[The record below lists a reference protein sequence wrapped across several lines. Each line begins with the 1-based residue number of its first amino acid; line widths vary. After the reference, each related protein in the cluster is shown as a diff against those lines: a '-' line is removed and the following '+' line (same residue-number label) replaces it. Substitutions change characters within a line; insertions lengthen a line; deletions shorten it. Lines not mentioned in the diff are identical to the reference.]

1 MPHAHASPAPARSPA
16 TDDSPLIV
24 NRLVGGRRLVA
35 VAEPTVWD
43 EDGVDLA
50 AAALV
55 DLVDRLAPLLAAGRV
70 PIEAALSSAL
80 IETNGWLVEQLRGWT
95 GFVPGGRVGV
105 GVSVAVMAP
114 EVTVFALV
122 APAQA
127 IAWQSGRR
135 VDLPSLGSWLGAVES
150 VGGAPLGLGPDVVP
164 TLARTRARSD
174 DVVMVMT
181 SATARG
187 LAELE
192 RRGELPQTPDG
203 VLAAIEE
210 RYADGVTAVEGPAHD
225 HCLVAVACAA
235 PSGRFERSWR
245 HVSQA
250 AADLAWPTW
259 IANPRPRPSAEQ
271 VAWSL
276 ALPMD
281 RYVAQAPSWREAAR
295 AASCTAPR
303 PRAASPVSRMSRAA
317 WWTSVLVV
325 LVVLLGGVGWAI
337 DASSAKGRPESP
349 HVATAREAVAD
360 AEASSRPGDI
370 DRHLSDAEI
379 ALVRAEEDGADPA
392 DLDPLYGQVQT
403 LRDRLDHHGRLGPID
418 ELGRLPGNEDWSRAR
433 LALHG
438 RELFVL
444 DGALY
449 RFDLAGRTLIQEL
462 AAGDVV
468 DGVTA
473 RPFRDL
479 ASDQTTLVVNDGAS
493 VFWRGADGVW
503 HATALSQPL
512 ADGDGEGELFDGN
525 YYWLDPADDQVLR
538 FGSDDYG
545 DRPRHW
551 IEDGNEVDLSLAVD
565 IAVDGHVFLL
575 QPNGQILDL
584 YKGHVVS
591 DERLTLDGADSR
603 GRALAI
609 PPAGKAMYVVLDA
622 VSGAAVLRVD
632 RVTGDRMAYLPMAR
646 GAVGYDPTDGDAL
659 RGAVEL
665 VVDEPSG
672 TLYLIA
678 DGAIWS
684 TTI

>member
-1 MPHAHASPAPARSPA
+1 MPHAHASSAPARPPA
-16 TDDSPLIV
+16 TEDSPLIV
-24 NRLVGGRRLVA
+24 NRMVGGRRLVA
-35 VAEPTVWD
+35 VAEPTVWG

-50 AAALV
+50 AAALA
-55 DLVDRLAPLLAAGRV
+55 DLVDRLGPLLAAGRV
-70 PIEAALSSAL
+70 AIEAALSTAL
-80 IETNGWLVEQLRGWT
+80 AETNDWLVEQLRGWT

-114 EVTVFALV
+114 EATVFALV

-127 IAWQSGRR
+127 VAWQSGRR
-135 VDLPSLGSWLGAVES
+135 VDLPSFGSWLGAVES
-150 VGGAPLGLGPDVVP
+150 VGGVPLGLGPDVAP
-164 TLARTRARSD
+164 TIARTRAHSD

-192 RRGELPQTPDG
+192 RRDELPRTPDG

-210 RYADGVTAVEGPAHD
+210 RYADGAVADGDRPRDLH
-225 HCLVAVACAA
+225 LVAVGCAA

-259 IANPRPRPSAEQ
+259 IANPRHRPSAEQ
-271 VAWSL
+271 VVWSL
-276 ALPMD
+276 ALPVD
-281 RYVAQAPSWREAAR
+281 RYVPQTPSWREAAR
-295 AASCTAPR
+295 AASR
-303 PRAASPVSRMSRAA
+303 PRAESPVARMSRAA

-325 LVVLLGGVGWAI
+325 LAVLLGGVGWAI

-349 HVATAREAVAD
+349 HVGTAREAVAA
-360 AEASSRPGDI
+360 AEASSRPGDV

-379 ALVRAEEDGADPA
+379 ALVRAEEDGADA
-392 DLDPLYGQVQT
+392 GDLDPLYAQVQT
-403 LRDRLDHHGRLGPID
+403 LRDRLDHQGRLGPIE
-418 ELGRLPGNEDWSRAR
+418 ELGRLPGSPDSARAR

-438 RELFVL
+438 RELYVL

-449 RFDLAGRTLIQEL
+449 RFDLADRTLIQEL
-462 AAGDVV
+462 AVGDTI

-479 ASDQTTLVVNDGAS
+479 ASDQTTLVVNDGES
-493 VFWRGADGVW
+493 VFWRDADGVW

-512 ADGDGEGELFDGN
+512 AAGDGEGELFDGN

-538 FGSDDYG
+538 FGSDAYG

-551 IEDGNEVDLSLAVD
+551 IEDGNEVDLSRAVD
-565 IAVDGHVFLL
+565 MAVDGHVFLL

-591 DERLTLDGADSR
+591 DERLTLGGADSR

-609 PPAGKAMYVVLDA
+609 PPAGQAMYVVLDA

-646 GAVGYDPTDGDAL
+646 GAEGYDPTDGDAL